1 MANSSSRYL
10 PSRNTPYDFEKSP
23 RNISQLTN
31 RPDLRRI
38 GKLAGRR
45 RRVVASKEIMV
56 PIVCRRHALKVAPL
70 NPKRQ
75 RIRSQTRPCSFKGLK
90 HLAGSANA
98 PVFIGVREVVVE
110 SVRAMRGFEVAN
122 RYGEAALMAIS
133 GGSSVDNDPVARWES
148 AMEKLYPTSPTARQK
163 VCPRGAFLGLCEEG
177 PGRFAGRLTRATP
190 NGLPIMEVFQAIS
203 SSSLR
208 FIGPLFHPR
217 GSGREAASYCQ
228 TILSHGGEPR

>member
-70 NPKRQ
+70 NPKPQTPNPKRQ
-75 RIRSQTRPCSFKGLK
+75 TPKEFEAK
-90 HLAGSANA
+90 
-98 PVFIGVREVVVE
+98 PVHVASKVSNILREV
-110 SVRAMRGFEVAN
+110 
-122 RYGEAALMAIS
+122 
-133 GGSSVDNDPVARWES
+133 
-148 AMEKLYPTSPTARQK
+148 
-163 VCPRGAFLGLCEEG
+163 
-177 PGRFAGRLTRATP
+177 LT
-190 NGLPIMEVFQAIS
+190 LQCS
-203 SSSLR
+203 
-208 FIGPLFHPR
+208 
-217 GSGREAASYCQ
+217 
-228 TILSHGGEPR
+228 